1 VGRPD
6 IDAFEAMM
14 MHEDCDTGS
23 FLSLACNG
31 EGITEIGKFSKRI
44 GKMIRAFMVRGSLE
58 MEFARKLV

>member
-1 VGRPD
+1 
-6 IDAFEAMM
+6 M

-44 GKMIRAFMVRGSLE
+44 GKMICAFMVRDSLE
-58 MEFARKLV
+58 MGIARKLV